1 MKAKSFKTSNSYIAR
16 DTISFQSDGMFLS
29 LHLALYKTFPI
40 DLTGKLKN
48 IASKMWETAVV
59 YLKCTPV
66 VQCSG
71 KITKVLTIHHSPQVS
86 CQVSGKNISPV

>member
-1 MKAKSFKTSNSYIAR
+1 
-16 DTISFQSDGMFLS
+16 
-29 LHLALYKTFPI
+29 
-40 DLTGKLKN
+40 
-48 IASKMWETAVV
+48 MWETAVV

-66 VQCSG
+66 VQYNG